1 MKSVI
6 IALLIA
12 VSVLMQANAQSR
24 QAGPPP
30 PATPT
35 PPPREQPATPP
46 LPPPAAVNVRID
58 VTVIDEGGPQT
69 LRESVSL
76 TTTDRQ
82 ETSSRSEAQVGN
94 NVSPTI
100 LNVDATPQ
108 VSGLPT
114 GKIRLRV
121 SLDYLPKL
129 IENQPLGSR
138 TRTRLAFTVV
148 LDDGKS
154 MVASN
159 ISDPAT
165 DRRVRVEVA
174 ATILK

>member
-1 MKSVI
+1 MKTVI
-6 IALLIA
+6 VALVIA
-12 VSVLMQANAQSR
+12 VSVLTQANAQGR

-35 PPPREQPATPP
+35 PPPQQPATPP
-46 LPPPAAVNVRID
+46 PPPPAAVNVRID
-58 VTVIDEGGPQT
+58 VTLIDEGGPQT

-82 ETSSRSEAQVGN
+82 EAVSRSEAEVNGN
-94 NVSPTI
+94 VMPTI

-114 GKIRLRV
+114 GKIRLRM
-121 SLDYLPKL
+121 SLDYLPKW

-138 TRTRLAFTVV
+138 TRTRSSFAVV
-148 LDDGKS
+148 LDDAKS
-154 MVASN
+154 MVVAN

-165 DRRVRVEVA
+165 DRRVRVEVI

>member
-1 MKSVI
+1 MRTVI
-6 IALLIA
+6 VALVIA
-12 VSVLMQANAQSR
+12 VGLLTEANAQGR

-30 PATPT
+30 PATPA
-35 PPPREQPATPP
+35 PPPREQPTNPP
-46 LPPPAAVNVRID
+46 PPPPAAVNVRID
-58 VTVIDEGGPQT
+58 VAVIDEGGPQT

-82 ETSSRSEAQVGN
+82 ESSSRSEAAQVSDS
-94 NVSPTI
+94 VTI

-114 GKIRLRV
+114 GRIRLRV
-121 SLDYLPKL
+121 SLDYLPKP
-129 IENQPLGSR
+129 IENQPPGSR
-138 TRTRLAFTVV
+138 TRTRLQFAVI

-154 MVASN
+154 MVVSN